1 VTCRGTGGRSGDPQQ
16 QQLYSKDE
24 IEAMIPASDAEI
36 LTALHQLGAV
46 EIEGK
51 LRVLSKYV
59 LFDAMKALLQSMVAL
74 DLLWAEDG
82 LLVSEDEGYRLLSS
96 GGGES
101 TPSIISS
108 SSSSSI
114 VDPHVLRGCLDL
126 LGSSY
131 CTVEADPR
139 TRTWKLNAL
148 EVSRMTAHL
157 VLQEGEVEE
166 EGRQQRRKGS
176 TSCFVDVSIAG
187 RDRCSY
193 RCRVMAANDFQFE
206 WSMRTP
212 RKAVTDYGGS
222 QQLLYG
228 LAVLSTLKSSLMQG
242 TSSGSGS
249 SIAVDEPCYFYLPT
263 QRPISSTDDD
273 QLDELPRDPKV
284 RVTYSSVPQTIFTLL
299 PSSSSITYLP
309 IINLSPIYHLSVY
322 HLSIIYLS
330 ITYLQSLFGLLFAIK
345 DSYTYLELE
354 PYLQLLVRSSGGGA
368 AALNILGAHTRKT
381 STVDNIITYSAKS

>member
-1 VTCRGTGGRSGDPQQ
+1 
-16 QQLYSKDE
+16 
-24 IEAMIPASDAEI
+24 MIPASDAEI
-36 LTALHQLGAV
+36 STALHQLGAV

-101 TPSIISS
+101 TPS
-108 SSSSSI
+108 SSSSI

-139 TRTWKLNAL
+139 TRTWKLDAL

-193 RCRVMAANDFQFE
+193 TVCELRGRHANARTHGVLADVTVLERNADRLLHRHDRVEDLALLAA
-206 WSMRTP
+206 
-212 RKAVTDYGGS
+212 
-222 QQLLYG
+222 
-228 LAVLSTLKSSLMQG
+228 
-242 TSSGSGS
+242 
-249 SIAVDEPCYFYLPT
+249 
-263 QRPISSTDDD
+263 
-273 QLDELPRDPKV
+273 
-284 RVTYSSVPQTIFTLL
+284 
-299 PSSSSITYLP
+299 
-309 IINLSPIYHLSVY
+309 
-322 HLSIIYLS
+322 
-330 ITYLQSLFGLLFAIK
+330 
-345 DSYTYLELE
+345 
-354 PYLQLLVRSSGGGA
+354 
-368 AALNILGAHTRKT
+368 
-381 STVDNIITYSAKS
+381 